1 MRVSSPGLDLP
12 KVNVEPVLVRAPNFL
27 EAGVRMLAYIDGGTG
42 GMMLQ
47 VLLGGI
53 AGIAVLVKASLGG
66 FFGGGGEDEEEAEP
80 TESEIKPS

>member
-1 MRVSSPGLDLP
+1 
-12 KVNVEPVLVRAPNFL
+12 
-27 EAGVRMLAYIDGGTG
+27 MLAYIDGGTG

-66 FFGGGGEDEEEAEP
+66 FFGGGGEDEDETETP
-80 TESEIKPS
+80 ESEIKPS